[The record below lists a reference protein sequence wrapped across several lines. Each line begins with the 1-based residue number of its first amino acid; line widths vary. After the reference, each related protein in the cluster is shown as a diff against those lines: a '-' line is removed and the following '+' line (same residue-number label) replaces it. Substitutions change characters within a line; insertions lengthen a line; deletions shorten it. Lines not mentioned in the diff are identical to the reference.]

1 MDAKGAG
8 LQSAVTVPAPANGC
22 PDPRRDSVSGL
33 TGGARFSNIPRL
45 MSANLPE
52 LLDAWRMV
60 AARRGVEGR
69 LPLSALERLRDSLVD
84 TDGEVRFS
92 LDFAQ
97 DALRVPYVEL
107 KIDAELPLLCQR
119 SLQRFLFPVSI
130 VQRLGLIREEAD
142 EAGLPEG
149 YEPLLMPED
158 GMLQTA
164 ELVEDELILAIP
176 VVPLMPGTEAME
188 GDWPA
193 EDAEKERAN
202 PFAALS
208 TLKNKSN

>member
-1 MDAKGAG
+1 MSGAG
-8 LQSAVTVPAPANGC
+8 LQSAVAPARGQLLAAN
-22 PDPRRDSVSGL
+22 PRCDSISRL
-33 TGGARFSNIPRL
+33 TGGSRFSTIPRL
-45 MSANLPE
+45 MSTNLPE
-52 LLDAWRMV
+52 VLDAWRMV

-69 LPLSALERLRDSLVD
+69 LPLSALTRLRDSLVD
-84 TDGEVRFS
+84 TEGEVRFS
-92 LDFAQ
+92 LDFGQ

-149 YEPLLMPED
+149 YEPLLMPAD

-164 ELVEDELILAIP
+164 ELVEDELILAVP

-188 GDWPA
+188 ADWPA
-193 EDAEKERAN
+193 DDADQERLN

-208 TLKNKSN
+208 VLKNKPN